1 MSQLKRD
8 EDTSRFDTEPL
19 QRVSSDYLT
28 CQEVEDYFSESIRE
42 GQTIEEEED
51 DSLSVAVNCVESK
64 KVEEVKDTPT
74 ETAAEDVEE
83 AANDPEQVDEAPV
96 IETTKRSVIFAEEKN
111 LEIEPEE
118 TTKRSVVI
126 AEEKNLEIEPEA
138 HCRPVEENEPEETTK
153 RSVVIA
159 EEKNLEIEPEAHC
172 KPVEEKESQIDETA
186 DMTELSV
193 PSMTAEVREDDDSE
207 EGKEEEQTK
216 LIEKGSVNA
225 MAKILS
231 KQFFWTSIAS
241 ISFVFGIGLL
251 VVSREVVEK
260 DFKTRRWSRR

>member
-1 MSQLKRD
+1 MSELKRD

-28 CQEVEDYFSESIRE
+28 CQEVEDYFSESIKE

-51 DSLSVAVNCVESK
+51 DSLSVAVNGVDSK
-64 KVEEVKDTPT
+64 KVEEVKDVPT

-96 IETTKRSVIFAEEKN
+96 TETNKRSVI
-111 LEIEPEE
+111 
-118 TTKRSVVI
+118 I

-138 HCRPVEENEPEETTK
+138 RCEPIKEE
-153 RSVVIA
+153 
-159 EEKNLEIEPEAHC
+159 
-172 KPVEEKESQIDETA
+172 ESQIDEIA
-186 DMTELSV
+186 DMAELSV
-193 PSMTAEVREDDDSE
+193 PSMTTEVQEDDGSE
-207 EGKEEEQTK
+207 EGKEEEESK

-231 KQFFWTSIAS
+231 KQFFWTSIAT

>member
-1 MSQLKRD
+1 MSELKRD

-28 CQEVEDYFSESIRE
+28 CQEVEDYFSESIKE

-51 DSLSVAVNCVESK
+51 DSLSVAVNGVDSK
-64 KVEEVKDTPT
+64 KVEEVKDVPT

-83 AANDPEQVDEAPV
+83 AANDPEQVNEAPV
-96 IETTKRSVIFAEEKN
+96 TDTNKRSVI
-111 LEIEPEE
+111 
-118 TTKRSVVI
+118 I
-126 AEEKNLEIEPEA
+126 AEEQNLEIEPEA
-138 HCRPVEENEPEETTK
+138 CCEPIKEE
-153 RSVVIA
+153 
-159 EEKNLEIEPEAHC
+159 
-172 KPVEEKESQIDETA
+172 ESQIDEIA
-186 DMTELSV
+186 DMAELPV
-193 PSMTAEVREDDDSE
+193 PSMTTKVQEDDASE
-207 EGKEEEQTK
+207 EGKEEEEFK

-231 KQFFWTSIAS
+231 KQFFWTSIAT